1 MWQTF
6 LYGGVSRS
14 MCVRV
19 VSATKSK
26 QVARTHYRRTK
37 HLVHLHKCVGACL
50 LGGSYIIKISKKMA
64 ADMDAWG
71 EQSPEMD
78 DLDAQFNALTPEEGI
93 GEVLMI
99 L

>member
-1 MWQTF
+1 MS
-6 LYGGVSRS
+6 G
-14 MCVRV
+14 RV
-19 VSATKSK
+19 FWEV
-26 QVARTHYRRTK
+26 
-37 HLVHLHKCVGACL
+37 
-50 LGGSYIIKISKKMA
+50 SYIIKISKKMA

-93 GEVLMI
+93 GEVQMI